1 MRQQKTTRA
10 VIVVTMLLA
19 FGIAACTSST
29 VIRSNVPGARVYLN
43 GMYVGNTPYMMSDT
57 KIVGSSTHVR
67 VEADGYEPVDTVITR
82 NEVFDVGAC
91 IGGVLVLIPF
101 LWIMGYQPDHYYELR
116 AGGQYYPPQPYEQQP
131 YPQQPQQYPQQPQ
144 QYPQQPQ
151 PYQQQPPPQPYP
163 QPQPYQQPPTSA
175 RPAKQNLPAAGQR

>member
-1 MRQQKTTRA
+1 MRQPKTARS
-10 VIVVTMLLA
+10 VIVLTMLLA

-29 VIRSNVPGARVYLN
+29 VIRTNVPGARVYLN

-57 KIVGSSTHVR
+57 KIVGSSTRVR

-101 LWIMGYQPDHYYELR
+101 LWIMGYHPDHYYELR
-116 AGGQYYPPQPYEQQP
+116 PGGQYYPPQPYDQ
-131 YPQQPQQYPQQPQ
+131 QQYPQQPPPYQ
-144 QYPQQPQ
+144 QQQQPYPPQPQ
-151 PYQQQPPPQPYP
+151 PYQQQQQPYPPPQPY
-163 QPQPYQQPPTSA
+163 QQSPTSA
-175 RPAKQNLPAAGQR
+175 RPAKLNLPAAGQR

>member
-1 MRQQKTTRA
+1 MRQQKTARS
-10 VIVVTMLLA
+10 VIVLTMLLA

-29 VIRSNVPGARVYLN
+29 VIRTNVPGARVYLN

-57 KIVGSSTHVR
+57 KIVGSSTLVR

-116 AGGQYYPPQPYEQQP
+116 PGGQYYPPQPYEQQP
-131 YPQQPQQYPQQPQ
+131 YPPQPYQQ
-144 QYPQQPQ
+144 Q